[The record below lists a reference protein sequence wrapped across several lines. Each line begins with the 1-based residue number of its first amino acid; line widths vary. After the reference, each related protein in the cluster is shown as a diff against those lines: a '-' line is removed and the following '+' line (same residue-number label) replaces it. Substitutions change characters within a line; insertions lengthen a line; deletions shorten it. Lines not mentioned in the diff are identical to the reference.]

1 MKLINLVSMLLLTTA
16 ASAAVATTTI
26 YSWTDDN
33 GVVHFSDTPDTLQ
46 ASTVEL
52 SVTEVQHNI
61 QATEV
66 NITQADNV
74 ELISI
79 TTEAEPSLPA
89 ATISLLAPVHQQTIR
104 SNDGNIK
111 VRAVSNRKLNKK
123 LQAQLVIDGKVNGT
137 PQTELTWQLTNIDR
151 GSHQIQIQLLN
162 NGKILASSESITVY
176 LHRVS
181 QARPKNSP
189 IQPR

>member
-1 MKLINLVSMLLLTTA
+1 MKLINLVSMLLLTA

-33 GVVHFSDTPDTLQ
+33 GVVHFSDTPGTQQ
-46 ASTVEL
+46 ANTVEL
-52 SVTEVQHNI
+52 SVTEVQQNI
-61 QATEV
+61 QTTV
-66 NITQADNV
+66 IDSNQADNI

-79 TTEAEPSLPA
+79 TTDTEAPLPA
-89 ATISLLAPVHQQTIR
+89 ATVSLLAPVHQQTIR
-104 SNDGNIK
+104 SNDGDIK

-137 PQTELTWQLTNIDR
+137 PQTDLTWQLTNIDR

>member
-33 GVVHFSDTPDTLQ
+33 GVVHFSDTPGTQQ
-46 ASTVEL
+46 ANTVEL
-52 SVTEVQHNI
+52 SVTEVQQNI
-61 QATEV
+61 QTTV
-66 NITQADNV
+66 IDSYQADNI

-79 TTEAEPSLPA
+79 TTDTEPPLPA
-89 ATISLLAPVHQQTIR
+89 ATVSLLAPVHLQTIR
-104 SNDGNIK
+104 SNDGDIK

-137 PQTELTWQLTNIDR
+137 PQTDLTWQLTNIDR

>member
-1 MKLINLVSMLLLTTA
+1 MKLINLVSMLLLTA

-33 GVVHFSDTPDTLQ
+33 GVVHFSDTPGTQQ
-46 ASTVEL
+46 ANTVEL
-52 SVTEVQHNI
+52 SVTEVQQNI
-61 QATEV
+61 QTTV
-66 NITQADNV
+66 IDSNQADNI

-79 TTEAEPSLPA
+79 TTDTEAPLPA
-89 ATISLLAPVHQQTIR
+89 ATVSLLAPVHQQTIR
-104 SNDGNIK
+104 SNDGDIK

-123 LQAQLVIDGKVNGT
+123 LQAQLVIDGKINGT
-137 PQTELTWQLTNIDR
+137 PQTDLTWQLTNIDR

>member
-1 MKLINLVSMLLLTTA
+1 MKLINLVSMLLLTA

-33 GVVHFSDTPDTLQ
+33 GVVHFSDTPGTQQ
-46 ASTVEL
+46 ANTVEL
-52 SVTEVQHNI
+52 SVNEVQQNI
-61 QATEV
+61 QTTV
-66 NITQADNV
+66 IDSNQADNI

-79 TTEAEPSLPA
+79 TTDTEAPLPA
-89 ATISLLAPVHQQTIR
+89 ATVSLLAPVHQQTIR
-104 SNDGNIK
+104 SNDGDIK

-137 PQTELTWQLTNIDR
+137 PQTDLTWQLTNIDR

>member
-1 MKLINLVSMLLLTTA
+1 MKLINLVSMLLLTA

-33 GVVHFSDTPDTLQ
+33 GVVHFSDTPGTQQ
-46 ASTVEL
+46 ANTVEL
-52 SVTEVQHNI
+52 SVTEVQQNI
-61 QATEV
+61 QTTV
-66 NITQADNV
+66 IDSNQADNI

-79 TTEAEPSLPA
+79 TTDTELPLPA
-89 ATISLLAPVHQQTIR
+89 ATVSLLAPVHQQTIR
-104 SNDGNIK
+104 SNDGDIK

-123 LQAQLVIDGKVNGT
+123 LQAQLVIDGKINGT
-137 PQTELTWQLTNIDR
+137 PQTDLTWQLTNIDR